1 MANIVVDPPLDFAGR
16 FYKAINSNVVN
27 WAIGEGSF
35 VIVALL
41 EVLSGKE
48 GEELRGH
55 LKSKRK
61 VLQARG
67 KDNKGTKII
76 LEEIG

>member
-16 FYKAINSNVVN
+16 LYKAINADVVN

-41 EVLSGKE
+41 EALSGKE
-48 GEELRGH
+48 GEELRDH
-55 LKSKRK
+55 LKGKRK
-61 VLQARG
+61 VLQARE
-67 KDNKGTKII
+67 KTTRVPRSY
-76 LEEIG
+76 